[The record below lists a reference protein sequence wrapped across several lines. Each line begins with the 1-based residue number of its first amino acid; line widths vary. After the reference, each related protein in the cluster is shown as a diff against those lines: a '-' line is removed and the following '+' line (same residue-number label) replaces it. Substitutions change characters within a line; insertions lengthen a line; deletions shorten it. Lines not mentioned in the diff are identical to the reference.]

1 LPPSSALS
9 SLPEIAALSS
19 HRRLSAAFDLG
30 TTTIAASLI
39 DPATKERLAVAAALN
54 PQRRWG
60 ADVLA
65 RLQAAADPATL
76 VEMQKALALEMERMA
91 EELVSKAGAEPGEL
105 TGIAVAGNPAME
117 HIGLGLPVASLAYPP
132 FRPLFS
138 GGKKVKST
146 ELGWSRNLPAYLL
159 PLPGGFVGGDT
170 VAFLFG
176 LTAPPKPGALFL
188 DLGTNAEIALFDG
201 ARFLATSAAAGPAFE
216 GGNMRCGMAALPGA
230 ISGVRIDG
238 ERVKLE
244 TIPGASPRGICGS
257 GVLDVVAALLAA
269 GIVDASGRLLPSSDI
284 PSNLGN
290 RVLEVGGV
298 PAFVLHRD
306 ATGIVYLDQDDIR
319 ALQLAKGA
327 LRGGMEIL
335 LERAGLSFEEL
346 SEVVLTG
353 SFGAVLSPEVL
364 EKVGI
369 FSQNMVSI
377 TRFVREGALA
387 GVERL
392 LFEPDGMERVER
404 LAQKVQVIPLSG
416 TPLFE
421 KHFLSNIDFPK
432 RRKA

>member
-105 TGIAVAGNPAME
+105 TGIAVAGNAAME
-117 HIGLGLPVASLAYPP
+117 HIALGLPVASLAYPP